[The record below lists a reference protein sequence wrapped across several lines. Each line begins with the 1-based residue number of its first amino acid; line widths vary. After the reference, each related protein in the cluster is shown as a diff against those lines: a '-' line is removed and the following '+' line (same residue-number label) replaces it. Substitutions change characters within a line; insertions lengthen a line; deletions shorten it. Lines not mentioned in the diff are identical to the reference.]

1 MYSIPSHGQKYYL
14 NDVVIVSQSGILM
27 ILNMMKISQAKRI
40 LIQITFH
47 DQNCLVCIMIL

>member
-27 ILNMMKISQAKRI
+27 ILNMMKISQTKRI